1 LLSEVDLSDR
11 LVVVVEC
18 FRSLCAVSPP
28 IASTL
33 FAPLSVKIAP
43 EEAIP
48 PTLRTTVLDVSYIS

>member
-28 IASTL
+28 YRL
-33 FAPLSVKIAP
+33 YFVRPLVRQNRPGGGDSAHF
-43 EEAIP
+43 ENHCSG
-48 PTLRTTVLDVSYIS
+48 R